1 VFRKAT
7 LLVFLAYN
15 HSSSSAMDSTQ
26 RTYLATQIYSE
37 QATISYRTV
46 ARALKV
52 HVNAAK
58 RILYEFHA
66 HENGKKPNSVH
77 ATYLV
82 AGTKKTHEYHAATN
96 GNVKGAD
103 VDDDPIPSSPPP
115 FTSSMLQSSQQE
127 GDDQQSQNEI
137 VPVKTITL
145 VQEESLEGEW
155 YSCSPSAIAEHS
167 VQLLKVNTNQFLRF
181 ISTACRPIDYK
192 TYKLSQ
198 TSDETCSTQFSSKK
212 TLSSTIRPTGS
223 YRTLMSDDGQGKDPP
238 YQKPRPKNSSLLKM
252 RHGKIQRLLPH
263 LKHQTCPQL

>member
-1 VFRKAT
+1 
-7 LLVFLAYN
+7 
-15 HSSSSAMDSTQ
+15 MDPTQ
-26 RTYLATQIYSE
+26 RTYLATQIHSE

-58 RILYEFHA
+58 RILYEFHT

-77 ATYLV
+77 ATYLL
-82 AGTKKTHEYHAATN
+82 AGTKKIHECPASTN
-96 GNVKGAD
+96 GNVNGTD
-103 VDDDPIPSSPPP
+103 VDDEPIPSSPPP

-127 GDDQQSQNEI
+127 GDDQQSQSET

-145 VQEESLEGEW
+145 VREESLEGVW
-155 YSCSPSAIAEHS
+155 YPCSPSAIADHS

-181 ISTACRPIDYK
+181 ISIACRPIDYK

-198 TSDETCSTQFSSKK
+198 TSGETCSTPFSSKK
-212 TLSSTIRPTGS
+212 TLSCTTRPTGS
-223 YRTLMSDDGQGKDPP
+223 YRTLMSNGGRGKDHP
-238 YQKPRPKNSSLLKM
+238 YQKPRPKSSSQLKT

-263 LKHQTCPQL
+263 LKHRTCPQH

>member
-1 VFRKAT
+1 
-7 LLVFLAYN
+7 
-15 HSSSSAMDSTQ
+15 MDSTQ

-77 ATYLV
+77 ATYLL
-82 AGTKKTHEYHAATN
+82 AGTKKIHEYHAATN
-96 GNVKGAD
+96 GNVNSAD
-103 VDDDPIPSSPPP
+103 VDDEPMPSSPPP

-127 GDDQQSQNEI
+127 GDDQRSQNEI
-137 VPVKTITL
+137 VPITTITL
-145 VQEESLEGEW
+145 VREESLEGGW
-155 YSCSPSAIAEHS
+155 CPCSPSAIAEHS

-181 ISTACRPIDYK
+181 TSIACRHIDYK
-192 TYKLSQ
+192 TYRLSQ

-212 TLSSTIRPTGS
+212 TRSCTIRPTGS
-223 YRTLMSDDGQGKDPP
+223 YRTLMSDDGRGKDPQ
-238 YQKPRPKNSSLLKM
+238 YQKPRPRPQSSSQLKA
-252 RHGKIQRLLPH
+252 RHGKIQRFLPH
-263 LKHQTCPQL
+263 LKHQACPQH